1 MPAKQSATQNR
12 KEKRARSEESLK
24 EGGSN
29 LSLERIADAAV
40 ALLDANGVDGLTMRR
55 LADHLDVGT
64 MSVYWHVANK
74 NQVFDLAL
82 NSVLS
87 YQAPTEKDGA
97 ADWRRDI
104 MDMLEDWR
112 ACMLRHPWSILLL
125 PSRALGPSILGRL
138 ECLSQALA
146 KAGLA
151 DTDINVAIWSFWN
164 HVMGATVTKGNFDR
178 TKQDQDAEMTQS
190 VDVAEAYPSIAR
202 TRLLLDDDWDGAFR
216 KGVDLL
222 IDGLVA
228 KR

>member
-1 MPAKQSATQNR
+1 MAAKQGATQNR
-12 KEKRARSEESLK
+12 KAKRAQSEGSFK
-24 EGGSN
+24 DGGSN

-40 ALLDANGVDGLTMRR
+40 ALLDASGVDGLTMRR
-55 LADHLDVGT
+55 LADHLDAGT

-87 YQAPTEKDGA
+87 YRASTEKDGA
-97 ADWRRDI
+97 VDWRSDI
-104 MDMLEDWR
+104 TDMLEDWR
-112 ACMLRHPWSILLL
+112 ACMLRHPWSISLL
-125 PSRALGPSILGRL
+125 PSRALGRSILERL
-138 ECLSQALA
+138 EWLGQTLA

-178 TKQDQDAEMTQS
+178 TKRDRNAETMQS
-190 VDVAEAYPSIAR
+190 VDIADAYPSIAR
-202 TRLLLDDDWDGAFR
+202 TRLLLDDGWDGAFR